1 MSGTDGTPPLL
12 KKQRKSRNVWGVPRY
27 KASAKNKALVA
38 EVLKQKSFFAPY
50 GDLRKAWEKVAAELN
65 KTSLF
70 ANFKCNQLGCRSQV
84 KYLLKY
90 WEGKRLV
97 MYLRQLRV
105 SGWDTMLEDLI
116 NLHTQAMEEREE
128 RKRKKGTPD
137 DETDFHDL
145 KGRVHELMRK
155 RPRLV
160 IIGGKLL
167 KVIETDYLS
176 SVAKT
181 LKDHRDRLPLAE
193 SPEDLKSKLTSI
205 KDTVASMLANLEATE
220 NTPSA
225 GSTVASPPTE
235 DAPRQDQD

>member
-1 MSGTDGTPPLL
+1 M
-12 KKQRKSRNVWGVPRY
+12 
-27 KASAKNKALVA
+27 
-38 EVLKQKSFFAPY
+38 
-50 GDLRKAWEKVAAELN
+50 
-65 KTSLF
+65 
-70 ANFKCNQLGCRSQV
+70 
-84 KYLLKY
+84 
-90 WEGKRLV
+90 

-105 SGWDTMLEDLI
+105 SDWDTMLEDLI

-137 DETDFHDL
+137 GEAGFHDL
-145 KGRVHELMRK
+145 KGRVHELMCK

-167 KVIETDYLS
+167 KVLETDYLW

-181 LKDHRDRLPLAE
+181 LKDHRDRLPLAD
-193 SPEDLKSKLTSI
+193 SPPKDLKSKLTSI

-225 GSTVASPPTE
+225 GSTVVSPPAE

>member
-1 MSGTDGTPPLL
+1 MSGTKGTPSLL

-50 GDLRKAWEKVAAELN
+50 GDLREAWEKVAAELN

-128 RKRKKGTPD
+128 RKRSRNEKTKPQ
-137 DETDFHDL
+137 
-145 KGRVHELMRK
+145 
-155 RPRLV
+155 RPTTCPFPV
-160 IIGGKLL
+160 IIQKKREG
-167 KVIETDYLS
+167 E
-176 SVAKT
+176 
-181 LKDHRDRLPLAE
+181 E
-193 SPEDLKSKLTSI
+193 
-205 KDTVASMLANLEATE
+205 
-220 NTPSA
+220 
-225 GSTVASPPTE
+225 
-235 DAPRQDQD
+235 